1 MIDCF
6 TYQTSEITLNP
17 SKGIHGRSS
26 SYKPYILHKWNGTFT
41 ILKDSRDQAGIITE
55 IKHCTGIS
63 LNSN

>member
-17 SKGIHGRSS
+17 SKSIHGRSS
-26 SYKPYILHKWNGTFT
+26 SYKPYIIHKWNGTFT